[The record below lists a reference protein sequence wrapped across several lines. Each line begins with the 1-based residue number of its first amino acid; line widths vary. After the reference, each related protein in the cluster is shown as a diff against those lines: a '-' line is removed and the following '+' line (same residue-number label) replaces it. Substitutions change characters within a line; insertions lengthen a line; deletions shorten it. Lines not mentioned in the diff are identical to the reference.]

1 LVLKTHKIRVFSV
14 LLTSKS
20 ISNLFQNQLQFFYD
34 KTLNQKKYL
43 YLKNQ
48 NKKVT
53 QKMTHEQTTTKAI
66 VLGYIIRKIS
76 ISDSCIITWFFK
88 HNHDSCPFCRQKI

>member
-1 LVLKTHKIRVFSV
+1 MFIEFQVKKNKI
-14 LLTSKS
+14 L
-20 ISNLFQNQLQFFYD
+20 SNLDKCNQFFYD
-34 KTLNQKKYL
+34 KTLNQKEYL

-76 ISDSCIITWFFK
+76 INDSCIITWFFK